1 MKLAALYSGGKDSTF
16 AIYDSINKGHDIT
29 ALVSIVSKNPE
40 SYMFHFPNIKFTQYQ
55 AESMNIPW
63 VSRNTK
69 GEKEKELQDLIKA
82 IEGVKGIDGILA
94 GGLASKY
101 QYNRI
106 KAITDSLDLKC
117 IVPHWETD
125 PEEYWNLILSAG
137 FKVMI
142 IGVACEGLGR
152 EWLGRV
158 IDSET
163 FRELKKLSI
172 KHKFHLA
179 FEGGEAE
186 SFVLDCPLFKQKLEV
201 GDAETIWN
209 RDSGFYLFKN
219 VKLVEK

>member
-16 AIYDSINKGHDIT
+16 AIYGSINKGHDIT

-63 VSRNTK
+63 VSRTTK
-69 GEKEKELQDLIKA
+69 GEKEKELQDLVKA
-82 IEGVKGIDGILA
+82 IESVKGIDGLLA

-101 QYNRI
+101 QYSRI
-106 KAITDSLDLKC
+106 MDIADSLGLKT
-117 IVPHWETD
+117 IVPHWRIN
-125 PEEYWNLILSAG
+125 PEEYWNMILKAG

-158 IDSET
+158 IDRET

-172 KHKFHLA
+172 KHKFNLA
-179 FEGGEAE
+179 GEGGEYE
-186 SFVLDCPLFKQKLEV
+186 TFVLDCPLFKKKLDA

-209 RDSGFYLFKN
+209 HDSGFYLFKKM
-219 VKLVEK
+219 KLVEK